1 MFITFLKEIRFPK
14 AVLRECPNLIV
25 VQDSGSADDEAMLH
39 EMQRFPAYE
48 DMTTRYVVKE
58 EQEEALNDY
67 CKIAGAK
74 FESLN
79 AALEHAYLSFFERF

>member
-1 MFITFLKEIRFPK
+1 LKE

-39 EMQRFPAYE
+39 EMQRFLAYE

-67 CKIAGAK
+67 CKIAGTD
-74 FESLN
+74 FDNLN
-79 AALEHAYLSFFERF
+79 AALEDAYFSFYKRF